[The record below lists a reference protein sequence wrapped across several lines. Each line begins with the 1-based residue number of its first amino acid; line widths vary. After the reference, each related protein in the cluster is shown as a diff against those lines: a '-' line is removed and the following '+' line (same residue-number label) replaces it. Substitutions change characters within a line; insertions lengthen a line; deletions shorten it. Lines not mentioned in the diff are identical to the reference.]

1 MVKHD
6 GNRNIGA
13 PRLYQMFLCDA
24 LGTVRLYL
32 AACKE
37 WLPLCACVCFAVY
50 LSASCIQTDGIC
62 HNKAFPPLKA
72 TVFSVLGG
80 VDLFLDQ
87 DLQTQIH
94 PLKNMQVTSAVLD
107 LLCTAVSSRGMFG
120 KSCSNLSSLPPCRDS
135 PSRQMVMFWPP
146 WLPITSTKGALIQP
160 PHASLDVSSH

>member
-6 GNRNIGA
+6 ENRNIGA
-13 PRLYQMFLCDA
+13 PRLYQMFQCDA

-62 HNKAFPPLKA
+62 HNKAFLPLKV

-80 VDLFLDQ
+80 
-87 DLQTQIH
+87 
-94 PLKNMQVTSAVLD
+94 
-107 LLCTAVSSRGMFG
+107 G
-120 KSCSNLSSLPPCRDS
+120 
-135 PSRQMVMFWPP
+135 
-146 WLPITSTKGALIQP
+146 
-160 PHASLDVSSH
+160 